1 MLHSLQNTVLRGGD
15 LLASMLDVLK
25 IITLPVALLCMSWL
39 RYRGLEYV
47 LVNYRWIFVV
57 LFLLPV
63 SLAYD
68 LFFYARNWLIFH
80 MNSAPDMHEEKVQRV
95 QQQVVVVVVVLLYGL
110 VSTRLQHSK
119 NIQSCVASQ

>member
-95 QQQVVVVVVVLLYGL
+95 QQQVCTVFTATIADTTHTH
-110 VSTRLQHSK
+110 TRLTTL
-119 NIQSCVASQ
+119 CPGLPR